1 LARGRVER
9 IGQSGA
15 FDAYVAFIADAVDVA
30 E

>member
-1 LARGRVER
+1 VER